1 MWNGSKSWLATC
13 VFVISAM
20 ALSMG
25 ASMFNQAHANSLG
38 NATSLQVSSQATL
51 SAPDPLAQIFS
62 SQPQFL
68 PVDDAFMFEHK
79 QNGGTV
85 TIDFTIAE
93 DYYLYADKFQFKAD
107 GAEIVEI
114 IIPPATQIEDEFFGI
129 SDVFFFEAKPVVKLA
144 NITSDATLTM
154 RFQGCAKAGFCYNPE
169 TRVLQLSASEAS
181 GSGAN
186 KAGQSSALN
195 NGADK
200 TTSESNVSLQDSLAE
215 KLQSESLLWT
225 LLVFFGLGV
234 GLALTPCVFP
244 MFPILSSIIAGQKN
258 LTLKKGLWLAFVYVQ
273 GMALTYSLLG
283 LVVASL
289 GVQFQAA
296 LQHPAILIAVSLIF
310 IGLAGAMF
318 GWYNLQL
325 PESWTNKLT
334 KVSNEQKSGQIVG
347 VFVMGLLSGLIASPC
362 TTAPLTGALLYV
374 AQTGDLVI
382 GFVTLYA
389 LSLGMGLPLLLIGA
403 SGGSLMPKAG
413 NWMNIIKHIF
423 GFILLA
429 IPLILLERFLPIE
442 WIMILGGILLIAFA
456 SYLYSIEAEQTK
468 KVTRSIVWIIS
479 VGSFLSGFTLIERA
493 LFPAA
498 PVQVANVSGGSQQK
512 GAFQELS
519 TLAELQ
525 DALVMAQQNGQPVMV
540 DLVADWCFACTE
552 FELLTFSDA
561 AVKARMQDFVL
572 IKIDVTENNA
582 DDIEVLEAFNVL
594 GLPTILFFDKN
605 SRELTQQRVTG
616 FMNAET
622 FLAHLNS
629 LPQT

>member
-289 GVQFQAA
+289 GVQFQAT

>member
-38 NATSLQVSSQATL
+38 NAASLQVSSQATL